1 MHVVEKFQSCR
12 AYAAKSNARAPKAS
26 KSDARHLN
34 ETSTKSDTKSDKKWY
49 GQKLQHGSR
58 REVGED
64 VAREILVSTLAY
76 Y

>member
-34 ETSTKSDTKSDKKWY
+34 ETSVTQRVIQRVIKDGTNQNNSTKADGKERTELGRYW
-49 GQKLQHGSR
+49 
-58 REVGED
+58 
-64 VAREILVSTLAY
+64 
-76 Y
+76 